1 MINSLIM
8 MLTCHTQES
17 PQENTTPK
25 IGSIKHFQGI
35 IWSDFAQA
43 LTQHTSPGR
52 LMKEVVPADLYN
64 YSLHQTSHKRQLSIF
79 INMPTSTDSF
89 QIFIGYIQ
97 SH

>member
-8 MLTCHTQES
+8 MLTGHTQES

-25 IGSIKHFQGI
+25 RGSIKHFQGI

-52 LMKEVVPADLYN
+52 LMKEELLADLYN
-64 YSLHQTSHKRQLSIF
+64 LFF
-79 INMPTSTDSF
+79 I
-89 QIFIGYIQ
+89 
-97 SH
+97 